1 MYHSIFDAFMICDI
15 GVFFFHRRNNN
26 MKENAVAM
34 FDRTF
39 YRTNKIDHDLDRSQV
54 GLSKYTFAGTM
65 PTVPY

>member
-1 MYHSIFDAFMICDI
+1 
-15 GVFFFHRRNNN
+15 